1 MLNALRARDQMKQ
14 EKKMLPLLFIFLL
27 LYGTCIAFCRGN
39 LPNQTAAL
47 LSVVDNEIY
56 SVVYDATQLSSMP
69 ISLDMNLWRIVGK
82 NVTIENV
89 NGEMILHGIINN
101 YSEPLFTATI
111 RDVRLNF
118 LNFPYLHAVISGD
131 PDVTI
136 NFAIGLESN
145 LTLREKFKE
154 VNPNI
159 VKEDENYIWINLSFL
174 DNGDIIIDHQR
185 DHVVT
190 INVKQKISQFNEIL
204 NLNFT
209 ALQISALY
217 AGYLSTDNN
226 CHFRIEIKSLYL
238 WNRLPYY
245 LRVNDGENSDL
256 LDQSIVFVVKEK
268 SINQLADAYPY
279 LQRTY
284 VQYSLKAPQGALYT
298 LFLVF
303 KSNETLIASRC
314 NFLFSHSGL
323 LDVIG
328 TYVDWRQLMLL
339 NPNFDPI
346 GGLCSVMDDGDYA
359 IIFAP
364 VNRSRLESIK
374 LYKVEFTFSKAQYT
388 EFILPSL
395 SEQTLLAAT
404 LFILITAGILPTSL
418 LLVLIYMHIKGS
430 LKNNKKGVT
439 KILIAGSAF
448 RLIVAPITAFTN
460 DLQIFAQLGALYFG
474 SGILGAQWVS
484 LPGFVYIQIATY
496 FPYALLRAAG
506 FQDFQFLALSIF
518 AIEAFFAKI
527 PSILGDLGTVFYLR
541 KMSQKYMPEKEA
553 LIAGLYMLNP
563 LTIYISGILGQFDTI
578 FLFTI
583 ILSLYHLT
591 AKYDKVKATIFS
603 SLSLIINPVGA
614 ATFIPLLAKVKKK
627 ENLFTVIKILLL
639 ALSIL
644 SALMLPFFF
653 EPKSPVLLTS
663 YERFLTGIPGEAFY
677 SKQFSFYLYGL
688 IISSS
693 VGYGLTFR
701 FMLELLGHELGAF
714 FYPLGTLAA
723 FFALTAFFIYQMYR
737 AKNVNV
743 HETLLIG
750 TFMLCTAIIFQLT
763 FPTIYDQFVIWIA
776 GLLLVAYLL
785 SKGKSFIMI
794 FTIISIAT
802 GCIYVAVWRNYV
814 QLISGVERVSLG
826 NPYLSN
832 IISASIGVL
841 YSAMLMAV
849 LIIILKLWLRKPKE
863 QQ

>member
-1 MLNALRARDQMKQ
+1 MIFMKGRT
-14 EKKMLPLLFIFLL
+14 KVLIVLLILSV
-27 LYGTCIAFCRGN
+27 YGACIVSTKGK
-39 LPNQTAAL
+39 LPNQTATIIDVENDKIFSLA
-47 LSVVDNEIY
+47 VNE
-56 SVVYDATQLSSMP
+56 TQVSLGQP
-69 ISLDMNLWRIVGK
+69 IPLDYPRWNVEGK
-82 NVTIENV
+82 NATKFNDGKTLIISSVINYTKKFVFNATLNGLHLSFSVFPYFHAIISSRPDISIDFFVGTLELNSTLKDELRTKHKNIVADENFIWV
-89 NGEMILHGIINN
+89 NCSSINGEFFDKH
-101 YSEPLFTATI
+101 
-111 RDVRLNF
+111 
-118 LNFPYLHAVISGD
+118 
-131 PDVTI
+131 
-136 NFAIGLESN
+136 
-145 LTLREKFKE
+145 
-154 VNPNI
+154 
-159 VKEDENYIWINLSFL
+159 
-174 DNGDIIIDHQR
+174 R
-185 DHVVT
+185 DHPVT
-190 INVKQKISQFNEIL
+190 INVGEIL
-204 NLNFT
+204 LKIGLINRPF
-209 ALQISALY
+209 SALAIKVKY
-217 AGYLSTDNN
+217 IGFKPELDNI
-226 CHFRIEIKSLYL
+226 CRVEIKSLYL
-238 WNRLPYY
+238 LKKLPYY
-245 LRVNDGENSDL
+245 AIVNEGKSCPL
-256 LDQSIVFVVKEK
+256 LDGTTAYIIKRDGNFIQVAS
-268 SINQLADAYPY
+268 DYPY
-279 LQRTY
+279 LQRAY
-284 VQYSLKAPQGALYT
+284 IKYSINASSNALYT
-298 LFLVF
+298 IFLVSK
-303 KSNETLIASRC
+303 KSEEVVASRS
-314 NFLFSHSGL
+314 NFLFSHSSR
-323 LDVIG
+323 LDEIG
-328 TYVDWRQLMLL
+328 THIDWRQLVLL

-346 GGLCSVMDDGDYA
+346 GGLYSVMGDGDYA

-364 VNRSRLESIK
+364 VNRSKLESVK

-388 EFILPSL
+388 EFILPTL

-418 LLVLIYMHIKGS
+418 LLALIYTHGKRS
-430 LKNNKKGVT
+430 LKNNKKSVT
-439 KILIAGSAF
+439 RILIAGFAI
-448 RLIVAPITAFTN
+448 RLILAPLTAYTN

-553 LIAGLYMLNP
+553 LLVGLYMLNP
-563 LTIYISGILGQFDTI
+563 LTIYISGILGQFDPI

-583 ILSLYHLT
+583 ILSIYYLT

-603 SLSLIINPVGA
+603 SLALIINPIGA
-614 ATFIPLLAKVKKK
+614 ATFIPLLAKVKNK
-627 ENLFTVIKILLL
+627 ENLFAAVKVLLL
-639 ALSIL
+639 AFSII

-677 SKQFSFYLYGL
+677 SKQFNFYLYGI

-701 FMLELLGHELGAF
+701 FMLELLGHELGPL

-723 FFALTAFFIYQMYR
+723 FFALTVFFIYQMYR
-737 AKNVNV
+737 TKKVNA

-785 SKGKSFIMI
+785 SKEKIFITI
-794 FTIISIAT
+794 FTIISITT

-832 IISASIGVL
+832 IMSASIGVL
-841 YSAMLMAV
+841 YSAMLIVV
-849 LIIILKLWLRKPKE
+849 LIIVLKLWLQKPRE